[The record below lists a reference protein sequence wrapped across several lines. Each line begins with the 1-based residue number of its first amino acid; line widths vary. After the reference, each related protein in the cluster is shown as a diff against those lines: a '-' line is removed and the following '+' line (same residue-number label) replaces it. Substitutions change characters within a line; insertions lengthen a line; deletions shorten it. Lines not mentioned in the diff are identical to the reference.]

1 MVYRLRRQPFCFSA
15 GGAHAQQRHK
25 GRLGVRGVLAS
36 RLPELIGGGRRIEHI
51 VRDLKSE
58 ANCFSVRAQPS
69 RVFWRAICTQSPDD
83 AGGGDQ
89 RAGLAAMHL
98 LERGHRQ
105 RLRFGLEIERL
116 AADHPAGARRPE
128 QRSEEHTSELQSR
141 LHLVCRLLL
150 EKKKTEIHRQ
160 LRARTQRIDT
170 NTMYIL
176 LLRSVLLGFSCL
188 PARWYLFFFF

>member
-51 VRDLKSE
+51 VGDLKSE

-69 RVFWRAICTQSPDD
+69 RVFWRAICTKSPDD

-98 LERGHRQ
+98 LERGKT
-105 RLRFGLEIERL
+105 
-116 AADHPAGARRPE
+116 
-128 QRSEEHTSELQSR
+128 RSEEHTSELQSR

-150 EKKKTEIHRQ
+150 EKKKK
-160 LRARTQRIDT
+160 
-170 NTMYIL
+170 NK
-176 LLRSVLLGFSCL
+176 
-188 PARWYLFFFF
+188 